1 MYSLT
6 WFYNRVGFA
15 ICDNW
20 IFFSAVL
27 DTSLHLLICMN
38 WLFKYNA
45 RKFKIK
51 SNLMGVNEGA
61 LRKTVKC

>member
-6 WFYNRVGFA
+6 WFYNREVGFA

-20 IFFSAVL
+20 TFVFSAVL
-27 DTSLHLLICMN
+27 ATTSVQLLICMN

-51 SNLMGVNEGA
+51 SNLMGKKRGC
-61 LRKTVKC
+61 LT